1 MYRVISLSLI
11 YSFPVKSSSRAS
23 SDDDDF
29 IVPDDSEEDASST
42 RKTSSRR
49 SSVSSRR
56 STASENDDFEEDALD
71 LEEKPKKT
79 KAKGK
84 GKAASKS
91 NTAGDAG
98 GTFGF
103 LTAAEQRAQGKKE
116 EKKAAEEAYS
126 FLQDVRDVSSACR
139 RMTRTHLFS
148 EK

>member
-1 MYRVISLSLI
+1 M
-11 YSFPVKSSSRAS
+11 YSFPAKSNSRAS

-29 IVPDDSEEDASST
+29 IVPDDSEEDASS

-49 SSVSSRR
+49 SSISSRR
-56 STASENDDFEEDALD
+56 STASENDDVFEEDALD

-84 GKAASKS
+84 RKAVFKS
-91 NTAGDAG
+91 TGGNPAGDAS

-116 EKKAAEEAYS
+116 EKKAAEEPYS

-139 RMTRTHLFS
+139 CTRHIRTITFFL